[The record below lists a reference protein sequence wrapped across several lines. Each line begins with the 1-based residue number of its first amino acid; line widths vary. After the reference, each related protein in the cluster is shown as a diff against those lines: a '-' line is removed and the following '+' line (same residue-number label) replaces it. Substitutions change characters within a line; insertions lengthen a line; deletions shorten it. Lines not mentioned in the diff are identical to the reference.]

1 MFIPMYHQRDWK
13 HWRTPLKG
21 TVPWQMT
28 WVKNLSNSRG
38 NKPNLPFFNLWLEGV
53 SWCKVIILLFEV
65 KRVSGYVLLWSKAIN
80 VKPYTIL
87 ILWNPYERK
96 SSYSNQIRQKVLVF
110 PYFTSVVRNS
120 HLTNKPEAN
129 GSHKNMFIVWRGMR
143 RKNNLRLK

>member
-28 WVKNLSNSRG
+28 WVKNLSNSWG
-38 NKPNLPFFNLWLEGV
+38 NKPNLPFLNLSLEGV

-65 KRVSGYVLLWSKAIN
+65 KTVSGYVLLWSTAIN

-96 SSYSNQIRQKVLVF
+96 SSYSNQTRQKVLVF